1 LLQAEPDFK
10 MVGDCSTIAEARAI
24 LERESVDLVLLD
36 SDLGNE
42 QGSTFL
48 DSAKNSGYRGKV
60 LMVTAGMPDSL
71 TMRVLEGGAAGIF
84 LKHSPPS
91 HLITAIRKVAA
102 GEAWLDPGAV
112 RSLISGARTKSDEDR
127 AAQPLTT
134 RERNVLKAVFEG
146 LTNKEIA
153 GQFEISESSVKAAMQ
168 QLFDKMGVRSR
179 SQLVRIALENGGPD
193 RL

>member
-1 LLQAEPDFK
+1 

-112 RSLISGARTKSDEDR
+112 RSLIFGARTKSDEDR